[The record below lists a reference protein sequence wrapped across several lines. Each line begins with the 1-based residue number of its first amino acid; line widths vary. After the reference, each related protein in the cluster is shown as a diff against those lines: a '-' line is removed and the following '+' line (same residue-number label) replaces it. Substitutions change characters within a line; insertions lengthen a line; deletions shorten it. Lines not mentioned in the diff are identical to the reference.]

1 MVARPRRATL
11 PAHQPASRP
20 PTVPPARRGLSRTAA
35 SRAPRQTDDVIRR
48 LNHAVLYVSD
58 ARRSAD
64 FYRDVLGFTTAQEEA
79 GGRAIFMRA
88 GNSSNHHDLGLFTVG
103 PAGGATGGADAGRPA
118 GRRHGAPSPGLYHL
132 AWQVDTID
140 ELAAVHDRLVAAR
153 ALVGASDHGASK
165 SLYAADPDGIEFEV
179 MWMVPEAEWG
189 AYAARAIVAPL
200 DLDAERRRWSG
211 VSTRV

>member
-1 MVARPRRATL
+1 M
-11 PAHQPASRP
+11 
-20 PTVPPARRGLSRTAA
+20 
-35 SRAPRQTDDVIRR
+35 IRR